1 MSQKLPDSSVDE
13 LKREVRRF
21 LYPRFAIGLALLA
34 LMALYI
40 FWPR

>member
-1 MSQKLPDSSVDE
+1 MTLKKQDVDE
-13 LKREVRRF
+13 LKQGARRF
-21 LYPRFAIGLALLA
+21 LYPRIIIGLVLLA